1 MGKISRL
8 RVLIRNYGMVKSCRI
23 VRNKILSSS
32 RFQKKKIVAIIRNS
46 IKESKL
52 KEERKTKFPYEPS
65 FGILVPLY
73 NTDSD
78 MLKCVIES
86 VIKQSYS
93 NWELCLYNGSGNENT
108 SVDEICREYCS
119 RDVRIKYRVGNNL
132 GISENTNEC
141 AKMTNSEYLGLL
153 DHDDILHPSAL
164 FEVTKTLNENKYD
177 FIYTDEV
184 TFSKKITNVVST
196 NFKPDYSPES
206 LRCNNYICH
215 FTVFSK
221 ELYNR
226 TGGFKKEYDGSQDHA
241 LILELTDKAEKICHI
256 PEILYFW
263 RLHKESVG
271 LDINAKQYA
280 IEAGISGVRDFL
292 KGKGIKATVESSEI
306 YPTIYR
312 IKYHMDKLPKIS
324 VIILNKDHKDDLERC
339 ITSLKQSTYENY
351 EIVIVENNSTED
363 TIWNYYKELEKDN
376 RIKIIKCQGEFN
388 YSAFNNEGVR
398 QSEGEVIVFLNNDIE
413 VINPSWMEEMVMYA
427 VRQENGIVGARL
439 FYPDKTLQ
447 HCYII
452 TGAGEDRVAIHAG
465 HMLPENDYGYLDRIG
480 FVQNVNAVTGA
491 CMMLRRQV
499 YDEVEGFDE
508 NLPVAYNDVDLCLKA
523 RQKGYD
529 NIYTPY
535 ATLYHYESLTR
546 GRDNK
551 EHERKRLSAE
561 AEYMRNKWKEGL
573 TDPYYNSNFS
583 LDRAYTLR

>member
-1 MGKISRL
+1 MSAAGKLFSL
-8 RVLIRNYGMVKSCRI
+8 LKQYGLKKTVTIAGSKLKTSP
-23 VRNKILSSS
+23 
-32 RFQKKKIVAIIRNS
+32 RFQKKTVTN
-46 IKESKL
+46 
-52 KEERKTKFPYEPS
+52 
-65 FGILVPLY
+65 LVKKSLRDARPLSDGQI
-73 NTDSD
+73 NTDIKLSILTPVFNTDVD

-86 VIKQSYS
+86 VLNQTYPNVEMCIADASDSDHAYVEETIRKYMLEDSRLKYIR
-93 NWELCLYNGSGNENT
+93 LDKNE
-108 SVDEICREYCS
+108 
-119 RDVRIKYRVGNNL
+119 
-132 GISENTNEC
+132 GISLNTIEC
-141 AKMTNSEYLGLL
+141 MKLATGDYYGLL
-153 DHDDILHPSAL
+153 DHDDVLHPDGAYKMVKAIH
-164 FEVTKTLNENKYD
+164 ETEAD
-177 FIYTDEV
+177 FLYSDEV
-184 TFSKKITNVVST
+184 TFEGEIYNVVST

-292 KGKGIKATVESSEI
+292 KGKGIEATVESSEI

-339 ITSLKQSTYENY
+339 ITSLRQSTYENY

-398 QSEGEVIVFLNNDIE
+398 QSEGEVLVFLNNDIE
-413 VINPSWMEEMVMYA
+413 VINPSWMEEMLMYA

-508 NLPVAYNDVDLCLKA
+508 NLPVAYNDVDLCLKV
-523 RQKGYD
+523 RQKGYG

-551 EHERKRLSAE
+551 EQERKRLSAE
-561 AEYMRNKWKEGL
+561 AEYMRNKWKDGL

>member
-1 MGKISRL
+1 MSATGKLFSL
-8 RVLIRNYGMVKSCRI
+8 LKQYGLKKTVTIAGSKLKTSP
-23 VRNKILSSS
+23 
-32 RFQKKKIVAIIRNS
+32 RFQKKAVTN
-46 IKESKL
+46 
-52 KEERKTKFPYEPS
+52 
-65 FGILVPLY
+65 LVKKSLRDARPLSDGQI
-73 NTDSD
+73 NTDIKLSILTPVFNTDVD

-86 VIKQSYS
+86 VLNQTYPNVEMCIADASDSDHAYVEETIRKYMLEDSRLKYIR
-93 NWELCLYNGSGNENT
+93 LDKNE
-108 SVDEICREYCS
+108 
-119 RDVRIKYRVGNNL
+119 
-132 GISENTNEC
+132 GISLNTIEC
-141 AKMTNSEYLGLL
+141 MKLATGDYYGLL
-153 DHDDILHPSAL
+153 DHDDVLHPDGAYKM
-164 FEVTKTLNENKYD
+164 VKAIHDTGAD
-177 FIYTDEV
+177 FLYSDEV
-184 TFSKKITNVVST
+184 TFEGEIYNVVST

-292 KGKGIKATVESSEI
+292 KGKGIEATVESSEI

-339 ITSLKQSTYENY
+339 ITSLRQSTYENY

-398 QSEGEVIVFLNNDIE
+398 QSEGEVLVFLNNDIE
-413 VINPSWMEEMVMYA
+413 VINPSWMEEMLMYA

-508 NLPVAYNDVDLCLKA
+508 NLPVAYNDVDLCLKV
-523 RQKGYD
+523 RQKGYG

-551 EHERKRLSAE
+551 EQERKRLSAE
-561 AEYMRNKWKEGL
+561 AEYMRNKWKDGL

>member
-1 MGKISRL
+1 MSAIGKLFSL
-8 RVLIRNYGMVKSCRI
+8 LKQYGLKKTVTIAGSKLKTSP
-23 VRNKILSSS
+23 
-32 RFQKKKIVAIIRNS
+32 RFQKKAVTN
-46 IKESKL
+46 
-52 KEERKTKFPYEPS
+52 
-65 FGILVPLY
+65 LVKKSLRDARPLSDGQI
-73 NTDSD
+73 NTDIKLSILTPVFNTDVD

-86 VIKQSYS
+86 VLNQTYPNVEMCIADASDSDHAYVEETIRKYMLEDSRLKYIRL
-93 NWELCLYNGSGNENT
+93 NKNE
-108 SVDEICREYCS
+108 
-119 RDVRIKYRVGNNL
+119 
-132 GISENTNEC
+132 GISLNTIEC
-141 AKMTNSEYLGLL
+141 MKIATGGYYGLL
-153 DHDDILHPSAL
+153 DHDDVLHPDGAYKM
-164 FEVTKTLNENKYD
+164 VKAIHDTGAD
-177 FIYTDEV
+177 FLYSDEV
-184 TFSKKITNVVST
+184 TFEGEIYNVVST

-221 ELYNR
+221 ELYKR

-292 KGKGIKATVESSEI
+292 KGKGIEATVESSEI

-398 QSEGEVIVFLNNDIE
+398 QSEGEVLVFLNNDIE
-413 VINPSWMEEMVMYA
+413 VINPSWMEEMLMYA
-427 VRQENGIVGARL
+427 VRPENGIVGARL

-508 NLPVAYNDVDLCLKA
+508 NLPVAYNDVDLCLKV
-523 RQKGYD
+523 RQKGYG

-551 EHERKRLSAE
+551 VQERKRLSAE
-561 AEYMRNKWKEGL
+561 AEYMRNKWKDGL

>member
-1 MGKISRL
+1 MSATGKLFSL
-8 RVLIRNYGMVKSCRI
+8 LKQYGLKKTVTIAGSKLKTSP
-23 VRNKILSSS
+23 
-32 RFQKKKIVAIIRNS
+32 RFQKKAVTN
-46 IKESKL
+46 
-52 KEERKTKFPYEPS
+52 
-65 FGILVPLY
+65 LVKKSLRDARPLSDGQI
-73 NTDSD
+73 NTDIKLSILTPVFNTDVD

-86 VIKQSYS
+86 VLNQTYPNVEMCIADASDSDHAYVEETIRKYMLEDSRLKYIRL
-93 NWELCLYNGSGNENT
+93 NKNE
-108 SVDEICREYCS
+108 
-119 RDVRIKYRVGNNL
+119 
-132 GISENTNEC
+132 GISLNTIEC
-141 AKMTNSEYLGLL
+141 IKIATGGYYGLL
-153 DHDDILHPSAL
+153 DHDDVLHPDGAYKM
-164 FEVTKTLNENKYD
+164 VKAIHDTGAD
-177 FIYTDEV
+177 FLYSDEV
-184 TFSKKITNVVST
+184 TFEGEIYNVVST

-292 KGKGIKATVESSEI
+292 KGKGIEATVESSEI

-398 QSEGEVIVFLNNDIE
+398 QSEGEVLVFLNNDIE
-413 VINPSWMEEMVMYA
+413 VINPSWMEEMLMYA

-523 RQKGYD
+523 RQKGYG

-551 EHERKRLSAE
+551 EQERKRLSAE
-561 AEYMRNKWKEGL
+561 AEYMRNKWKDGL

>member
-1 MGKISRL
+1 MSATGKLFSL
-8 RVLIRNYGMVKSCRI
+8 LKQYGLKKTVTIAGSKLKTSP
-23 VRNKILSSS
+23 
-32 RFQKKKIVAIIRNS
+32 RFQKKAVTN
-46 IKESKL
+46 
-52 KEERKTKFPYEPS
+52 
-65 FGILVPLY
+65 LVKKSLRDARALSDGQI
-73 NTDSD
+73 NTDIKLSILTPVFNTDVD

-86 VIKQSYS
+86 VLNQTYPNVEMCIADASDSDHAYVEETIRKYMLEDSRLKYIRL
-93 NWELCLYNGSGNENT
+93 NKNE
-108 SVDEICREYCS
+108 
-119 RDVRIKYRVGNNL
+119 
-132 GISENTNEC
+132 GISLNTIEC
-141 AKMTNSEYLGLL
+141 MKIATGGYYGLL
-153 DHDDILHPSAL
+153 DHDDVLHPDGAYKM
-164 FEVTKTLNENKYD
+164 VKAIHDTGAD
-177 FIYTDEV
+177 FLYSDEV
-184 TFSKKITNVVST
+184 TFEGEIYNVVST

-292 KGKGIKATVESSEI
+292 KGKGIEATVESSEI

-398 QSEGEVIVFLNNDIE
+398 QSEGEVLVFLNNDIE

-427 VRQENGIVGARL
+427 VRPENGIVGARL

-508 NLPVAYNDVDLCLKA
+508 NLPVAYNDVDLCLKV

-551 EHERKRLSAE
+551 EQERKRLSAE

>member
-1 MGKISRL
+1 MSATGKLFSL
-8 RVLIRNYGMVKSCRI
+8 LKQYGLKKTVTIAGSKLKTSP
-23 VRNKILSSS
+23 
-32 RFQKKKIVAIIRNS
+32 RFQKKAVTN
-46 IKESKL
+46 
-52 KEERKTKFPYEPS
+52 
-65 FGILVPLY
+65 LVKKSLRDARPLSDGQI
-73 NTDSD
+73 NTDIKLSILTPVFNTDVD

-86 VIKQSYS
+86 VLNQTYPNVEMCIADASDSDHAYVEETIRKYML
-93 NWELCLYNGSGNENT
+93 E
-108 SVDEICREYCS
+108 DS
-119 RDVRIKYRVGNNL
+119 RLKYIRLNKNK
-132 GISENTNEC
+132 GISLNTIEC
-141 AKMTNSEYLGLL
+141 MKIATGGYYGLL
-153 DHDDILHPSAL
+153 DHDDVLHPDGAYKMVKAIH
-164 FEVTKTLNENKYD
+164 ETEAD
-177 FIYTDEV
+177 FLYSDEV
-184 TFSKKITNVVST
+184 TFEGEIYNVVST

-292 KGKGIKATVESSEI
+292 KGKGIEATVESSEI

-398 QSEGEVIVFLNNDIE
+398 QSEGEVLVFLNNDIE

-427 VRQENGIVGARL
+427 VRPENGIVGARL

-508 NLPVAYNDVDLCLKA
+508 NLPVAYNDVDLCLKV
-523 RQKGYD
+523 RQKGYG

-551 EHERKRLSAE
+551 EQERKRLSAE
-561 AEYMRNKWKEGL
+561 AEYMRNKWKDGL

>member
-1 MGKISRL
+1 MSATGKLFSL
-8 RVLIRNYGMVKSCRI
+8 LKQYGLKKTVTIAGSKLKTSP
-23 VRNKILSSS
+23 
-32 RFQKKKIVAIIRNS
+32 RFQKKAVTN
-46 IKESKL
+46 
-52 KEERKTKFPYEPS
+52 
-65 FGILVPLY
+65 LVKKSLRDARPLSDGQI
-73 NTDSD
+73 NTDIKLSILTPVFNTDVD

-86 VIKQSYS
+86 VLNQTYPNVEMCIADASDSDHAYVEETIRKYMLEDSRLKYIRL
-93 NWELCLYNGSGNENT
+93 NKNE
-108 SVDEICREYCS
+108 
-119 RDVRIKYRVGNNL
+119 
-132 GISENTNEC
+132 GISLNTIEC
-141 AKMTNSEYLGLL
+141 MKIATGGYYGLL
-153 DHDDILHPSAL
+153 DHDDVLHPDGAYKM
-164 FEVTKTLNENKYD
+164 VKAIHDTGAD
-177 FIYTDEV
+177 FLYSDEV
-184 TFSKKITNVVST
+184 TFEGEIYNVVST

-221 ELYNR
+221 ELYKR

-280 IEAGISGVRDFL
+280 IEAGINGVRDFL
-292 KGKGIKATVESSEI
+292 KGKGIEATVESSEI

-398 QSEGEVIVFLNNDIE
+398 QSEGEVLVFLNNDIE

-427 VRQENGIVGARL
+427 VRPENGIVGARL

-508 NLPVAYNDVDLCLKA
+508 NLPVAYNDVDLCLKV
-523 RQKGYD
+523 RQKGYG

-551 EHERKRLSAE
+551 EQERKRLSAE
-561 AEYMRNKWKEGL
+561 AEYMRNKWKDGL

>member
-215 FTVFSK
+215 FLVMKRKLLEQAGGFRGEYDGAQDFDLVLRLTEAANCIVHIPKILYHWRSHDASTAANPMSKLYAYEAGRRAVESHLERCGEPGVVSDTRFYGFYQTTYAIPEKYSVNLVFFSCEGENHKKILNNFSSDFHRQKAGNVIYYDNGFNKFVIFSK
-221 ELYNR
+221 E
-226 TGGFKKEYDGSQDHA
+226 Q
-241 LILELTDKAEKICHI
+241 
-256 PEILYFW
+256 EI
-263 RLHKESVG
+263 
-271 LDINAKQYA
+271 
-280 IEAGISGVRDFL
+280 
-292 KGKGIKATVESSEI
+292 
-306 YPTIYR
+306 
-312 IKYHMDKLPKIS
+312 
-324 VIILNKDHKDDLERC
+324 
-339 ITSLKQSTYENY
+339 
-351 EIVIVENNSTED
+351 
-363 TIWNYYKELEKDN
+363 
-376 RIKIIKCQGEFN
+376 
-388 YSAFNNEGVR
+388 
-398 QSEGEVIVFLNNDIE
+398 EGEVLIFAEAGLGNVSVEALQQLSVNCLRDGIGMAGGRILSGKGE
-413 VINPSWMEEMVMYA
+413 LLYGRMEPDKEGRLVYADAGLPKGFTGYFHKAILQQNTEAVSHRLFA
-427 VRQENGIVGARL
+427 VRTDLLKQWE
-439 FYPDKTLQ
+439 
-447 HCYII
+447 
-452 TGAGEDRVAIHAG
+452 
-465 HMLPENDYGYLDRIG
+465 PEISGTSEELMRQLCSYVKKSGYRI
-480 FVQNVNAVTGA
+480 
-491 CMMLRRQV
+491 
-499 YDEVEGFDE
+499 
-508 NLPVAYNDVDLCLKA
+508 AYVPL
-523 RQKGYD
+523 
-529 NIYTPY
+529 
-535 ATLYHYESLTR
+535 ATA
-546 GRDNK
+546 N
-551 EHERKRLSAE
+551 RKRD
-561 AEYMRNKWKEGL
+561 G
-573 TDPYYNSNFS
+573 
-583 LDRAYTLR
+583 